1 MRDMNDQET
10 MVASER
16 QEEILRKVRV
26 DKIVRIKDLATE
38 YGVHEMTVRRD
49 LDQLAER
56 GQLERFHGGARMSE
70 KHAENLSHF
79 LRSTQNTA
87 EKERIARAA
96 FNLIED
102 GDAIA
107 LDGSTSSLALARLL
121 NARKVEAFVTSLDAA
136 EVLAASGT
144 SFVLIGGQF
153 DFNARSFVGAFFNQT
168 LSQLHPDKVFF
179 SAKGYTPE
187 DGFTDANLAQAEV
200 KIALKHTGATM
211 IALLDHTKFGRR
223 SLATVAR
230 TEDVDIVVTDEIPS
244 SDVCAAFERADVR
257 LVVVSPA
264 V

>member
-1 MRDMNDQET
+1 MRDGNDQEST

-16 QEEILRKVRV
+16 QDEILRKLRV

-49 LDQLAER
+49 LDQLAAL
-56 GQLERFHGGARMSE
+56 GQIERFHGGARVNE
-70 KHAENLSHF
+70 KHAEDLSHF

-102 GDAIA
+102 GDALA

-121 NARKVEAFVTSLDAA
+121 SARKVEAFVTSLDAA
-136 EVLAASGT
+136 EVLASSGT
-144 SFVLIGGQF
+144 PFTLIGGQF
-153 DFNARSFVGAFFNQT
+153 NASARSFVGAFFQQT

-187 DGFTDANLAQAEV
+187 DGFTDAHLALAEV
-200 KIALKHTGATM
+200 KIALRQTGATM
-211 IALLDHTKFGRR
+211 IVLMDHTKFGRR

-230 TEDVDIVVTDEIPS
+230 TEDVDIVVTDKMPS
-244 SDVCAAFERADVR
+244 PNVCEAFERADIR
-257 LVVVSPA
+257 LVIA
-264 V
+264 GG